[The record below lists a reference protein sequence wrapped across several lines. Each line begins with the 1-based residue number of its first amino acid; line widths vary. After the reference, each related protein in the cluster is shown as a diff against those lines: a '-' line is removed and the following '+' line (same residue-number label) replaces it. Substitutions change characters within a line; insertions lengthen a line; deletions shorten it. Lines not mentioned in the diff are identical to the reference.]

1 MATRNKAVDLAKFIA
16 AFFVVGIH
24 TEPSSASATTVGFV
38 LYDILFRTAV
48 PFFAVCTGFYLAMKC
63 RLAPD
68 SGKKDREIIW
78 KMARKVLVMY
88 LFWSLF
94 YLIILLVTWHRA
106 GTLSMEM
113 ISEWLVLTVKGYSYY
128 HLWYLSQLFWGLL
141 FLYPIIR
148 TVPVKFQY
156 FLVILLWLFGAFCH
170 TYSNV
175 LGTGEAFVGH
185 IGHLGALSASVG
197 RILPLLLAG
206 FLLGRRSDTGKP
218 TLLLPLLFAG
228 LLTFEAFTL
237 RNLGAT
243 RFSFIIFTLPL
254 AVALFHWIERQQ
266 VPIRMDTRI
275 FAKSAGLIYLIHPAV
290 IFLIQTLLAT
300 RA

>member
-113 ISEWLVLTVKGYSYY
+113 FSEYNS
-128 HLWYLSQLFWGLL
+128 
-141 FLYPIIR
+141 
-148 TVPVKFQY
+148 
-156 FLVILLWLFGAFCH
+156 
-170 TYSNV
+170 
-175 LGTGEAFVGH
+175 
-185 IGHLGALSASVG
+185 
-197 RILPLLLAG
+197 
-206 FLLGRRSDTGKP
+206 
-218 TLLLPLLFAG
+218 
-228 LLTFEAFTL
+228 
-237 RNLGAT
+237 
-243 RFSFIIFTLPL
+243 
-254 AVALFHWIERQQ
+254 
-266 VPIRMDTRI
+266 
-275 FAKSAGLIYLIHPAV
+275 
-290 IFLIQTLLAT
+290 
-300 RA
+300 